1 MKAVM
6 GTGDVARTIFYSS
19 ALLLRAPGMLI
30 KYKMSRRGAVNT
42 FKREMIAC
50 GVPVG
55 DAERLSRMYPFDLG
69 DLMSL
74 MRNEGFNLKLS

>member
-1 MKAVM
+1 MDA
-6 GTGDVARTIFYSS
+6 GNVARTIFYSS

-30 KYKMSRRGAVNT
+30 KYKMRRRGAVNT
-42 FKREMIAC
+42 FKRELIAC

-55 DAERLSRMYPFDLG
+55 EAEKLSRAYPFDLG

-74 MRNEGFNLKLS
+74 MRNEGFNLRPS

>member
-1 MKAVM
+1 M
-6 GTGDVARTIFYSS
+6 GTGNVVRTIFYSS
-19 ALLLRAPGMLI
+19 SLLLRAPGMLI
-30 KYKMSRRGAVNT
+30 KYKMKRRGAINT

-55 DAERLSRMYPFDLG
+55 EAEMLAREYPFNLG

-74 MRNEGFNLKLS
+74 MRSGSNLRPS

>member
-1 MKAVM
+1 M
-6 GTGDVARTIFYSS
+6 GTGNVVRTIFYSS

-30 KYKMSRRGAVNT
+30 KYKIKRRGAVNT

-50 GVPVG
+50 GVPVEE
-55 DAERLSRMYPFDLG
+55 AEVLAREYPFNLG

-74 MRNEGFNLKLS
+74 MRNEGLSPRLS

>member
-1 MKAVM
+1 MD
-6 GTGDVARTIFYSS
+6 TGNVVRTIFYSS

-30 KYKMSRRGAVNT
+30 KYKMKRRGAVNT

-50 GVPVG
+50 GGPVQE
-55 DAERLSRMYPFDLG
+55 AEELARVYPFDLG

-74 MRNEGFNLKLS
+74 MRTGSNLRPS

>member
-1 MKAVM
+1 M
-6 GTGDVARTIFYSS
+6 GTGNVVRTIFYSS

-30 KYKMSRRGAVNT
+30 KYKMRRRGAVNT

-55 DAERLSRMYPFDLG
+55 EAEELAREYPFNLG

-74 MRNEGFNLKLS
+74 MRNEGLNPRPS

>member
-1 MKAVM
+1 MDAGNV
-6 GTGDVARTIFYSS
+6 VRTIFYSS

-30 KYKMSRRGAVNT
+30 KYKMRRRGAVNT

-50 GVPVG
+50 GVPVWE
-55 DAERLSRMYPFDLG
+55 AEALSREYPFNLG

-74 MRNEGFNLKLS
+74 MRNEGFNPRPS